1 MRTQEQCA
9 NPRNISKN
17 SPTIAVLR
25 TRHIFNEI
33 DNIKGGE
40 TKIAIIRNEIKD
52 ITRDLAAIKN
62 IAGEHLRQLH
72 THKFDNLE
80 EINQLLKNHK
90 LPKLKQK

>member
-1 MRTQEQCA
+1 MRTQEHCA

-80 EINQLLKNHK
+80 EIDQFLKNHK